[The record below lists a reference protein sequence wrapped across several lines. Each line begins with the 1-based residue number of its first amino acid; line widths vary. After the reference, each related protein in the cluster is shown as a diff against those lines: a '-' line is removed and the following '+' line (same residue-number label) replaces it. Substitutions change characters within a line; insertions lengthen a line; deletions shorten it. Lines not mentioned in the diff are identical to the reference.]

1 MQLSAKFS
9 SIRLKVF
16 VSTHL
21 RCVYIY
27 IYIFIHIHTYIVIP
41 QLGNLVKSTTS
52 LEKPLV
58 KVQVTRQISLR
69 SKDKIALEIVNKK
82 LEELENKEPITSST
96 SRHRRLA
103 NLDIHT
109 ASSSSNKTSL
119 ESKEEIEQL
128 ENQFKVYTCEYLCIY
143 VYIYNK
149 YIHICI

>member
-1 MQLSAKFS
+1 M
-9 SIRLKVF
+9 
-16 VSTHL
+16 
-21 RCVYIY
+21 
-27 IYIFIHIHTYIVIP
+27 
-41 QLGNLVKSTTS
+41 KSTTS

-128 ENQFKVYTCEYLCIY
+128 ENQFQSL
-143 VYIYNK
+143 
-149 YIHICI
+149 